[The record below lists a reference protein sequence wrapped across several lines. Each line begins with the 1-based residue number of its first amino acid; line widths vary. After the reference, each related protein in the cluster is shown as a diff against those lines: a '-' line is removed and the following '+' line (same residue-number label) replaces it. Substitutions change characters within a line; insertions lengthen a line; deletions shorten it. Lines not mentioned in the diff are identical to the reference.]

1 MKEELYSIKDLAVD
15 FTTPRG
21 ILKAVRGISFTVHQG
36 ETAGIVGESG
46 SGKSVTALT
55 LLNLL
60 PGNGTIARGQILF
73 RGESLLSYNKRKLRT
88 FRGNNVGIIFQEPG
102 RSFDPIYSIEKSF
115 AETIRAHNPKAAK
128 HEILTRAVNLL
139 AEVKIPNPRERL
151 HNFPHQFSGGMLQ
164 RIMIAIALVSDPCVL
179 IADEPTTAL
188 DVTIQAQIINL
199 LLELKKKRDL
209 AIIFISHDLAL
220 IGNIAERLIV
230 MYSGL
235 ILENGPADRVLHS
248 PHHPYSRAL
257 LDSHPR
263 LGDHY
268 TEKRL
273 TTIPGGIPDPHI
285 PEPGCPFAPRC
296 KLVTDA
302 CRAAIPPLVAG
313 DDDPGH
319 LYRCIFP
326 GEKT

>member
-1 MKEELYSIKDLAVD
+1 MEQELFTVKDLSID

-21 ILKAVRGISFTVHQG
+21 ILKAVRGISFIVHEG
-36 ETAGIVGESG
+36 ELAGIVGESG
-46 SGKSVTALT
+46 SGKSVTALA
-55 LLNLL
+55 LLRLL
-60 PGNGTIARGQILF
+60 PGNGTISHGKILF
-73 RGESLLSYNKRKLRT
+73 QGKSLLSYNKNELQR
-88 FRGNNVGIIFQEPG
+88 FRGNDVGIIFQEPG
-102 RSFDPIYSIEKSF
+102 QSFDPIYSIGKSF
-115 AETIRAHNPKAAK
+115 AETIKTHNPKATK
-128 HEILTRAVNLL
+128 QEILTRSINLL

-188 DVTIQAQIINL
+188 DVTIQAQIISL

-220 IGNIAERLIV
+220 IGSIADRLIV

-235 ILENGPADRVLHS
+235 IMENGPADRVLGA
-248 PHHPYSRAL
+248 PLHPYSRAL

-263 LGDHY
+263 LGNHY

-273 TTIPGGIPDPHI
+273 TTIPGSIPDPHV

-296 KLVTDA
+296 GLVTDI
-302 CRAAIPPLVAG
+302 CRKSIPPLVESK
-313 DDDPGH
+313 DNPGH

-326 GEKT
+326 GEK